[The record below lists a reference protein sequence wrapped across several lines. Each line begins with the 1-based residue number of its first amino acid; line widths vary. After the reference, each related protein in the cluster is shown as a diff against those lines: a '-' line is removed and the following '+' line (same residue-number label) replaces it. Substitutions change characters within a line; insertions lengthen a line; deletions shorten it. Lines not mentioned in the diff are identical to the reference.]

1 MDTSVC
7 MGWVEKIQ
15 IDFCSQEKLSRDFL
29 RPDNPE
35 TDTKDDFK
43 KLVNSLNGAVCY
55 GLPNA
60 TKLWQPVGADYAQVS
75 K

>member
-7 MGWVEKIQ
+7 MGWREKTLTE
-15 IDFCSQEKLSRDFL
+15 FSSQEKLSRDFL
-29 RPDNPE
+29 LPDNLE

-43 KLVNSLNGAVCY
+43 KLVNSLNDAVCY

>member
-7 MGWVEKIQ
+7 MGWVEKTQ
-15 IDFCSQEKLSRDFL
+15 TDFCSQEKLSRDFL

-60 TKLWQPVGADYAQVS
+60 TKLWQPVGADYAQVL